1 LVVLPVA
8 VVPLW
13 QVEQTVAAVKVLWL
27 TLVPS
32 QLVVDLWQLSQVAV
46 VERWVA
52 DLPVRLVPLWQLAQ
66 PEVTETLV

>member
-32 QLVVDLWQLSQVAV
+32 QVVVDLWQLSQVAV